1 METQQVYRLELDPS
15 KRIPLLKAQL
25 EHHHHHDHSHSHDH
39 GPEPVLPVAN
49 IKTHPTKAS
58 SGPENGSVY
67 FIGNATTV
75 IEWHGI
81 RILTDP
87 NFLHAGD
94 HVHLGPGVTA
104 ERLKNPA
111 VDIDALPPLDCILL
125 SHYHEDHFDKLVE
138 ESLNR
143 DFPIISTPHAK
154 QALAGKEDPFKSVYD
169 LDFFQSILLPVV
181 NYKDDTGGKKP
192 VIKVTGMPGKH
203 VPPGPLAA
211 ANDLLGAVPPTNG
224 WLIELNY
231 SADGS
236 ETRGE
241 TGYRIYISGDTLF
254 VDELKEIP
262 RRLKD
267 EKIDLMLVHLGGT
280 TIPGPKLPLLMVT
293 MDAEQGVKLMQLM
306 DPNVT
311 IPVHFDDYS
320 VFLSGLDDFKEA
332 VTNAGLGEK
341 VVYLDRGDQ
350 YRFNVQNNKT
360 HIPNHP
366 TMNRLSSR
374 TLYRAIAAPRVTLP
388 TGRIAPLHTSRHL
401 QSTGGYGQSTVSGRS
416 TTGSPGSTSTTS
428 SSPKSSEDA
437 SAQSGGSRSKEAV
450 ETGSSPTGGK
460 IPNAPEGKNKSSSSS
475 SSGQSNTS
483 TSDSDKFAIPDALAN
498 GDARGRTGGGEP
510 LSSSHRSAPPQPKI
524 SNASV
529 AGEKPKLTKEQ
540 QEEVDEH
547 NRNFESQHGRAEK
560 AEADK
565 VDPKFW
571 GGGGRRL
578 RED

>member
-1 METQQVYRLELDPS
+1 METQQVHRLELDPS

-25 EHHHHHDHSHSHDH
+25 EHHHHHDPSHSHDH
-39 GPEPVLPVAN
+39 GPEPALPVAN

-58 SGPENGSVY
+58 TGEETGSVY

-143 DFPIISTPHAK
+143 DFPIISTSHAK
-154 QALAGKEDPFKSVYD
+154 QALAGKEDPFKAVYD

-181 NYKDDTGGKKP
+181 NYKGDTGGKKP
-192 VIKVTGMPGKH
+192 VVKVTGMPGKH

-236 ETRGE
+236 EARDE

-262 RRLKD
+262 QRLKN

-280 TIPGPKLPLLMVT
+280 TIPGPKLPLVMVT
-293 MDAEQGVKLMQLM
+293 MDAEQGIKLMRLM
-306 DPNVT
+306 DPDVT

-320 VFLSGLDDFKEA
+320 VMLSGLDDFKKAVEEA
-332 VTNAGLGEK
+332 GFQDK

-350 YRFNVQNNKT
+350 YRFNV
-360 HIPNHP
+360 
-366 TMNRLSSR
+366 
-374 TLYRAIAAPRVTLP
+374 
-388 TGRIAPLHTSRHL
+388 
-401 QSTGGYGQSTVSGRS
+401 
-416 TTGSPGSTSTTS
+416 
-428 SSPKSSEDA
+428 
-437 SAQSGGSRSKEAV
+437 
-450 ETGSSPTGGK
+450 
-460 IPNAPEGKNKSSSSS
+460 
-475 SSGQSNTS
+475 
-483 TSDSDKFAIPDALAN
+483 
-498 GDARGRTGGGEP
+498 RG
-510 LSSSHRSAPPQPKI
+510 A
-524 SNASV
+524 
-529 AGEKPKLTKEQ
+529 
-540 QEEVDEH
+540 
-547 NRNFESQHGRAEK
+547 
-560 AEADK
+560 
-565 VDPKFW
+565 
-571 GGGGRRL
+571 
-578 RED
+578 